1 MFLFVVKRVSR
12 NFKSNRKIF
21 FIEMENLWVPL
32 TREKEKKSMNCA
44 NQNVVDYVYD
54 SYNMSNK

>member
-1 MFLFVVKRVSR
+1 
-12 NFKSNRKIF
+12 
-21 FIEMENLWVPL
+21 MENLWVPL